1 MHVQAKRH
9 PGFAGSG
16 LRGGFLRGACYLI
29 CLALSVAMF
38 FREQLSSGFDLLFGS
53 RTDSIIEMTI
63 LEHWYNVLR
72 GHSSWS
78 TGFYFYPYTG
88 TLGFNDGYFLYG
100 LPYSLLRLC
109 GVDPFLG
116 SELVNVLL
124 RVVAF
129 AAFHLFL
136 RRSLALGPWWS
147 LLGAVLFTLSC
158 TMAMRANHAQLLSV
172 CFVPLFAWLACN
184 AAEAFAAGT
193 YRRFVL
199 WGALAALLMSAWL
212 VTAYYMAW
220 FTLFF
225 LSWAT
230 LLGVL
235 SSPGAAL
242 RGVRTLPGRGWA
254 GVAAVASVF
263 AVGIAPFLALYL
275 PKARITGMH
284 PFAEVLS
291 YTVQPLDLIHVGD
304 GNLLLARLD
313 RLLNGYFRPELPSY
327 SEHTTGLTLLLFVV
341 FVLACASLC
350 ARSQAPGGQA
360 PGGQAPG
367 SQAPRRLE
375 RLLAATAVLTWLLT
389 LRIGDWSAWVAVFD
403 LVPGAAG
410 LRVVTR
416 YQLFLAA
423 PVIAVATAHLARLG
437 AQAPRPLAAILAL
450 VLVAEQITV
459 VQPVAL
465 DRPAELARLRSIPAP
480 PPSCRSFFVS
490 RARANTDLSPE
501 VDAVYSHNVD
511 GMMLSEWFGLPTLN
525 GFGTFEPPDWNFV
538 GPDRPDYLQ
547 RVRTYVRAHD
557 LAGVCAVDLLA
568 KRWDTDPLGPAG
580 AAPPRPG

>member
-9 PGFAGSG
+9 PGPASSG
-16 LRGGFLRGACYLI
+16 LRGRLLRGACYLI

-38 FREQLSSGFDLLFGS
+38 FRKQLSSGFDLLFGS
-53 RTDSIIEMTI
+53 RTDTIIEMTI

-78 TGFYFYPYTG
+78 TGFYYYPYTG

-100 LPYSLLRLC
+100 LPYSLLRLS

-136 RRSLALGPWWS
+136 RRSLLLGPWWS

-158 TMAMRANHAQLLSV
+158 TMAMRAIHAQLLSV

-184 AAEAFAAGT
+184 AAEAFAAGA

-199 WGALAALLMSAWL
+199 WGSLAALLMSAWL

-225 LSWAT
+225 LSCAT

-235 SSPGAAL
+235 SSPGAVL

-263 AVGIAPFLALYL
+263 AAGIVPFLALYL
-275 PKARITGMH
+275 PKARMTGMH

-313 RLLNGYFRPELPSY
+313 ALLNGYFRPELPRY
-327 SEHTTGLTLLLFVV
+327 SEHTTGLTLLLLVV

-350 ARSQAPGGQA
+350 ARGQAPGGHASGGRAPGGQA
-360 PGGQAPG
+360 A
-367 SQAPRRLE
+367 RRRE

-410 LRVVTR
+410 LRVVAR

-423 PVIAVATAHLARLG
+423 PVIAVATAYLAGPG

-459 VQPVAL
+459 QQPVAL

-490 RARANTDLSPE
+490 RARANVDLPPE

-511 GMMLSEWFGLPTLN
+511 GMLLSEWFGLPTLN

-547 RVRTYVRAHD
+547 RVRTYARAHD
-557 LAGVCAVDLLA
+557 LADVCAVDLLA

>member
-9 PGFAGSG
+9 PGPVSSG

-38 FREQLSSGFDLLFGS
+38 FRQQLSSGFDVLFGS

-72 GHSSWS
+72 GYSSWS
-78 TGFYFYPYTG
+78 TSFYYYPYTG

-100 LPYSLLRLC
+100 LPYSLLRLS

-147 LLGAVLFTLSC
+147 LLGAVVFTLSC

-172 CFVPLFAWLACN
+172 GFVPLFAWLACN
-184 AAEAFAAGT
+184 AAEAFAAGAH
-193 YRRFVL
+193 RRFVL

-225 LSWAT
+225 LSCAT

-242 RGVRTLPGRGWA
+242 RGVRTLSGRGWA
-254 GVAAVASVF
+254 SVAAVASVF
-263 AVGIAPFLALYL
+263 AVGVLPFLALYL
-275 PKARITGMH
+275 PKARMTGMH

-304 GNLLLARLD
+304 GNVLLARLD
-313 RLLNGYFRPELPSY
+313 ALLNGYFRPELPSY
-327 SEHTTGLTLLLFVV
+327 SEHTTGLTLLLLVV

-350 ARSQAPGGQA
+350 ARGQA
-360 PGGQAPG
+360 
-367 SQAPRRLE
+367 SHRLE

-389 LRIGDWSAWVAVFD
+389 LRIGNWSAWVAVFD

-410 LRVVTR
+410 LRVVVR

-423 PVIAVATAHLARLG
+423 PVIAVATAYLARQG

-459 VQPVAL
+459 RQPVAL

-480 PPSCRSFFVS
+480 PPSCHSFFVS
-490 RARANTDLSPE
+490 RARANVDLSPE

-511 GMMLSEWFGLPTLN
+511 GMLLSEWFRLPTLN

-557 LAGVCAVDLLA
+557 LADVCAVDLLA

-580 AAPPRPG
+580 TAPLRPG

>member
-1 MHVQAKRH
+1 MHVQAKGH
-9 PGFAGSG
+9 PGPASSR
-16 LRGGFLRGACYLI
+16 LRGRLLSGACYLI

-38 FREQLSSGFDLLFGS
+38 FRKQLSSGFDLLLGS
-53 RTDSIIEMTI
+53 RTDTIIEMAI

-72 GHSSWS
+72 AHSSWS

-147 LLGAVLFTLSC
+147 LLGAVVFTLSC
-158 TMAMRANHAQLLSV
+158 TMTMRAHHAQLLSV

-184 AAEAFAAGT
+184 AAEAFAAGAH
-193 YRRFVL
+193 RRFVL

-212 VTAYYMAW
+212 LTTYYMAW

-225 LSWAT
+225 LSCAT

-242 RGVRTLPGRGWA
+242 RGVRTLPRRGWA
-254 GVAAVASVF
+254 SVAAVASVF
-263 AVGIAPFLALYL
+263 AVGIVPFLALYL
-275 PKARITGMH
+275 PKARMTGMH

-304 GNLLLARLD
+304 ANLLLAQLD
-313 RLLNGYFRPELPSY
+313 GLLNGYFRPELPRY
-327 SEHTTGLTLLLFVV
+327 SEHTTGLTLLLLVM

-350 ARSQAPGGQA
+350 ARG
-360 PGGQAPG
+360 
-367 SQAPRRLE
+367 QAPRRLE

-410 LRVVTR
+410 LRVVAR

-423 PVIAVATAHLARLG
+423 PVIAVATAYLARQG
-437 AQAPRPLAAILAL
+437 AQAPRPLAAVLAL

-459 VQPVAL
+459 RQPVFL
-465 DRPAELARLRSIPAP
+465 DHPAELARLRSIPAP

-490 RARANTDLSPE
+490 RARANVDLPPE
-501 VDAVYSHNVD
+501 ADAVYSHNVD
-511 GMMLSEWFGLPTLN
+511 GMMLSEWFRLPTLN

-538 GPDRPDYLQ
+538 GPDRADYLQ
-547 RVRTYVRAHD
+547 RVKTYVQAHD
-557 LAGVCAVDLLA
+557 LADVCAVDLLA

-580 AAPPRPG
+580 TAPPRPG